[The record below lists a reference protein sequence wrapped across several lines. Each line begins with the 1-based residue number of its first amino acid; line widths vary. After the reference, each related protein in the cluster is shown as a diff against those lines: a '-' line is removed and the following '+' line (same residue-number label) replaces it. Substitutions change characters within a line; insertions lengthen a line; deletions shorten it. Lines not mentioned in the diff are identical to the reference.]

1 MPSTTSAMGA
11 HESTIRRPRPDSV
24 FPLPWAFLADY
35 RLAPGAPAPSD
46 GRPVFHGEWPS
57 LPALFEITCHRHPDR
72 SCFTVYDPERVS
84 LSYREVRSRVR
95 SLAAY
100 LASIGVAPGDRVA
113 LSGKN
118 SPEWAIGY
126 LAILFADA
134 VVVPIDQVLSQ
145 DELLNLIGASGA
157 RTLLADA
164 DKLAALDSVP
174 AVAGV
179 ARVSLEPGRPDFMA
193 DIIAGVGAEAAAA
206 VAPRRVGGDLA
217 AILYTSGTTGIPKG
231 VMLSH
236 ANLSSDALLSQYHL
250 PIYHTDVFYALLPVH
265 HSYTMLAVFIE
276 TIAVGAE
283 VVFGKRLIISQV
295 LKDLKQAH
303 VTMFLGVPMLFNRLL
318 AGILKGVRD
327 KGPAVYG
334 LIRAMMWISGRI
346 KKWTGKNPGKKM
358 FHSLLEK
365 ASLESIRICISGGG
379 PLPASTFSHYNQLG
393 IDFVQGYG
401 LTETSP
407 IITLNPVWHYK
418 VKSVGAL
425 VPGVSIR
432 IDQPGE
438 GGVGEIQVKGPMVM
452 QGYYQNP
459 EATAEVFTADG
470 WLRTGDLGY
479 LDGEDYLYLTGR
491 AKNMIVTEGGK
502 NVYPEEI
509 EDCFQLF
516 PEVDQVLVRGYLAD
530 QRNQAEGIEVLLY
543 ANQDSFKEKEGGINF
558 EKITERLNEIVKMVN
573 QKLHAHQKISR
584 VTILRQAMEMTSTKK
599 IRRFK
604 VDKDNDRQGTA

>member
-1 MPSTTSAMGA
+1 MGA
-11 HESTIRRPRPDSV
+11 YESTIRRPRPDSV
-24 FPLPWAFLADY
+24 FPLPWAFLDDF
-35 RLAPGAPAPSD
+35 RQTPDSPAPAP
-46 GRPVFHGEWPS
+46 GRPSFPGEWPS
-57 LPALFEITCHRHPDR
+57 LPALFEITCHRYPER
-72 SCFTVYDPERVS
+72 ACFTVFDPERVS
-84 LSYREVRSRVR
+84 LSYREARSRVHA
-95 SLAAY
+95 LAAH
-100 LASIGVAPGDRVA
+100 LASQGVSGGDRVA

-118 SPEWAIGY
+118 SPEWAISY

-134 VVVPIDQVLSQ
+134 VVVPIDQVLSME
-145 DELLNLIGASGA
+145 ELLNLVAASGA
-157 RTLLADA
+157 RVLLADA
-164 DKLAALDSVP
+164 DKLAELDSNP
-174 AVAGV
+174 AAAGLT
-179 ARVSLEPGRPDFMA
+179 RLSLEPGRPDCVTEIF
-193 DIIAGVGAEAAAA
+193 AGTSAGAAAA
-206 VAPRRVGGDLA
+206 VSPRRTGADLA

-236 ANLSSDALLSQYHL
+236 ANLTSDALLAQYQL
-250 PIYHTDVFYALLPVH
+250 PIHHTDVFYALLPIH

-283 VVFGKRLIISQV
+283 VVFGKRLVITQV
-295 LKDLKQAH
+295 LKDLKQAG

-334 LIRAMMWISGRI
+334 LIRAMMWLSGRI

-379 PLPASTFSHYNQLG
+379 PLPAATFSRYNQLG

-407 IITLNPVWHYK
+407 IITLNPVWRYK
-418 VKSVGAL
+418 VTSVGAL
-425 VPGVSIR
+425 VPGVRIR

-459 EATAEVFTADG
+459 EATAEAFTPDG
-470 WLRTGDLGY
+470 WLHTGDLGY

-509 EDCFQLF
+509 EDCFQLY

-530 QRNQAEGIEVLLY
+530 QKNQSEGIEVLLY
-543 ANQDSFKEKEGGINF
+543 ANQDSFKEKEGIINF
-558 EKITERLNEIVKMVN
+558 EKLTERLNEIVKMVN

-584 VTILRQAMEMTSTKK
+584 VTILKQAMEMTSTKK

-604 VDKDNDRQGTA
+604 VDKDNEREDTA